1 MTFRALLI
9 SILIALAIIF
19 AIVYP
24 ILQEMQHVTYMHQ
37 QRIMDYS
44 EEVRRQCALAWPY
57 KQERCEACVHGALR
71 SDI

>member
-24 ILQEMQHVTYMHQ
+24 ILQEAKHIEYMRQ

-44 EEVRRQCALAWPY
+44 EEVRRQCALTWPY
-57 KQERCEACVHGALR
+57 RQERYEACVMGALR